1 MEPEEMSLT
10 GISFEVVAPGTVV
23 GKDPEGN
30 DVVVTEQSAV
40 FNGPRAWVTQA
51 MYDALKKEAKK

>member
-1 MEPEEMSLT
+1 MSLT

-30 DVVVTEQSAV
+30 DVVVTDQSAV
-40 FNGPRAWVTQA
+40 FNGPRAWVTQT
-51 MYDALKKEAKK
+51 MYDALKKEAEK